1 MDFDW
6 QRGITRLSATL
17 SSDKWKAGAIE
28 FAVPWPPRP
37 AKQEL
42 LDRVIQTM
50 RRHENL
56 TLKEAVTSTGGRPPF
71 RPLPVTGTY
80 FASQELYRAGGAVDI
95 GFLPAG
101 PRPQECVALSSRLG
115 HVVPDLV

>member
-1 MDFDW
+1 
-6 QRGITRLSATL
+6 
-17 SSDKWKAGAIE
+17 
-28 FAVPWPPRP
+28 
-37 AKQEL
+37 
-42 LDRVIQTM
+42 VIQTM

-101 PRPQECVALSSRLG
+101 RGLRSVSLYLPGSDTWYRIWFDSRYRLQRELIINRG
-115 HVVPDLV
+115 HRIERRFDYRQDTR